1 MFDVP
6 LLKFFPDEHPH
17 IKVQTVNN
25 AKTIT
30 NTFFERG
37 SIGMFDKI
45 ESDFL
50 RVFVK
55 SAVITISAISLILI
69 GYFTAGFLS
78 GGL

>member
-1 MFDVP
+1 
-6 LLKFFPDEHPH
+6 
-17 IKVQTVNN
+17 
-25 AKTIT
+25 
-30 NTFFERG
+30 
-37 SIGMFDKI
+37 MFDKI

-50 RVFVK
+50 RVFFK